1 MAKYY
6 VDIKFTAYFSTEI
19 EAKDDEE
26 AKAIAI
32 QKWRDAKFGEEIN
45 DIDELSS
52 RVERED
58 GYQMEIF
65 D

>member
-19 EAKDDEE
+19 EAENDEE
-26 AKAIAI
+26 AKRIARE
-32 QKWRDAKFGEEIN
+32 KWRDAKFSEEIN

-52 RVERED
+52 RVEREN
-58 GYQMEIF
+58 GHQMEIF

>member
-6 VDIKFTAYFSTEI
+6 VDIKFTAYYSIDI
-19 EAKDDEE
+19 EAENDEE
-26 AKAIAI
+26 AKRIARE
-32 QKWRDAKFGEEIN
+32 KWYNAKFGEEIN